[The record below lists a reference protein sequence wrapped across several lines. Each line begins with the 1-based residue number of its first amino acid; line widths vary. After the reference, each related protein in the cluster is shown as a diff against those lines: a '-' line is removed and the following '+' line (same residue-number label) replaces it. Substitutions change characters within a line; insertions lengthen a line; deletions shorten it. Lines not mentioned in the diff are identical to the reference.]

1 MNVRGFHPT
10 DLDRIVL
17 QPTQAATR
25 PLLGEHWGPELATAG
40 PAYTAEE
47 DGRIIACAGFL
58 EGDRGAL
65 LWSFLCER
73 APMRRLTKMAR
84 RLLEVHPYPKVVA
97 TTAVD
102 FAPGCRWLSLLGFRA
117 VEIIPEMGVDGRD
130 HWLYERVP

>member
-25 PLLGEHWGPELATAG
+25 PLLDPRWLETLADGG

-47 DGRIIACAGFL
+47 DGRLIACAGFL

-84 RLLEVHPYPKVVA
+84 RLIEVHPYPKIVA

-102 FAPGCRWLSLLGFRA
+102 FQPGCRWLELLGFRA
-117 VEIIPEMGVDGRD
+117 IEVIPEMGVDGRD
-130 HWLYERVP
+130 HWLYERIK